1 MTQYGKKILYLA
13 AAILLSLPV
22 VSCRSTKSN
31 THTYRPYSERRNRG
45 TEPSDNHPGSNNDN
59 GKKPIPGGNGL
70 VSDEWA
76 RLDVKLGRHDNKKLY
91 KELKKWL
98 GTPYAY
104 AAHTCG
110 EGTDCS
116 GMVMEVYQEVYG
128 IKVHRNSAKMLEE
141 NCRIIDLDDLKEGDL
156 VFFITSP
163 LSCSVFSGMMT
174 LISGSA
180 GDAPGLASSEAKT
193 VVAEANVKKADNS
206 TVITLNFLLNSI
218 TIFPFLFFYYF
229 CRLK

>member
-1 MTQYGKKILYLA
+1 MHVNGKTILYLA

-31 THTYRPYSERRNRG
+31 THTYRPYHERRNRG
-45 TEPSDNHPGSNNDN
+45 GSSRDDGGTTATEQ
-59 GKKPIPGGNGL
+59 KKPIPQTGHGL

-76 RLDVKLGRHDNKKLY
+76 RLDIKLGRHDNKKLY
-91 KELKKWL
+91 KELKRWL

-104 AAHTCG
+104 AEHTCG

-116 GMVMEVYQEVYG
+116 GMVMEVFLEVYG

-156 VFFITSP
+156 VFFCTN
-163 LSCSVFSGMMT
+163 
-174 LISGSA
+174 
-180 GDAPGLASSEAKT
+180 GDERVSHVGIYLKDNKFVHASSSRG
-193 VVAEANVKKADNS
+193 VAVDDLRQN
-206 TVITLNFLLNSI
+206 
-218 TIFPFLFFYYF
+218 YYATHF
-229 CRLK
+229 HAAARVTTRPK

>member
-1 MTQYGKKILYLA
+1 MHVNGKTILYLA

-31 THTYRPYSERRNRG
+31 THTYRPYHERRNRG
-45 TEPSDNHPGSNNDN
+45 GSSRDDGGTTVTEQ
-59 GKKPIPGGNGL
+59 KKPIPQTGHGL

-76 RLDVKLGRHDNKKLY
+76 RLDIKLGRHDNKKLY
-91 KELKKWL
+91 KELKRWL

-104 AAHTCG
+104 AEHTCG

-116 GMVMEVYQEVYG
+116 GMVMEVFLEVYG

-156 VFFITSP
+156 VFFCTN
-163 LSCSVFSGMMT
+163 
-174 LISGSA
+174 
-180 GDAPGLASSEAKT
+180 GDERVSHVGIYLKDNKFVHASSSRG
-193 VVAEANVKKADNS
+193 VAVDDLRQN
-206 TVITLNFLLNSI
+206 
-218 TIFPFLFFYYF
+218 YYATHF
-229 CRLK
+229 HAAARVTTRPK

>member
-1 MTQYGKKILYLA
+1 MSKYGKQILYLA

-22 VSCRSTKSN
+22 VSCRSTSHN
-31 THTYRPYSERRNRG
+31 THTYRPYHERRNRSG
-45 TEPSDNHPGSNNDN
+45 NESADNPSEKTEKN
-59 GKKPIPGGNGL
+59 KPIPQSGHGL

-76 RLDVKLGRHDNKKLY
+76 RLDIKLGRHDNKKLY

-98 GTPYAY
+98 GTPYVY

-141 NCRIIDLDDLKEGDL
+141 NCQPIDLDDLKEGDL
-156 VFFITSP
+156 VFFITSSDGHVSHVGIY
-163 LSCSVFSGMMT
+163 LKDNKFVH
-174 LISGSA
+174 
-180 GDAPGLASSEAKT
+180 ASSSRG
-193 VVAEANVKKADNS
+193 VAVDDLRQN
-206 TVITLNFLLNSI
+206 
-218 TIFPFLFFYYF
+218 YYATHF
-229 CRLK
+229 HTAARVTTR